1 MNMYTHISTVAER
14 QMFVVVNRSYAHT
27 IKTKD
32 IFFMCHVYIV
42 YIMCHVYIM
51 HVIFSFGSLTDFS
64 FSFFVLVMQNGKRLT
79 QQYTKKEVSDKIII
93 KGTKLTVQVGKYKSS
108 IFDTDECSS
117 ESNLHIY
124 YLLSEVNRMSKEK
137 TAIFSIETTKTQIR
151 K

>member
-1 MNMYTHISTVAER
+1 MFISTYTILAVWR
-14 QMFVVVNRSYAHT
+14 KNLNRLNKVKHSLSNPCVSLWGWLLYHAC
-27 IKTKD
+27 D
-32 IFFMCHVYIV
+32 IFVWVADWFLLLILCSCNAKWKTPDVVH
-42 YIMCHVYIM
+42 H
-51 HVIFSFGSLTDFS
+51 SS
-64 FSFFVLVMQNGKRLT
+64 T
-79 QQYTKKEVSDKIII
+79 QRKTEEVSDKIII